1 LAEKKKT
8 CTRVKEQLI
17 RDCAFEGELE
27 VAVVDGRVAKVDGER
42 VTESA
47 YEWTGVG
54 FKSQRF
60 EKVYVVY
67 IIYTIISGPGA

>member
-8 CTRVKEQLI
+8 CTRVEEQPI

-54 FKSQRF
+54 FKQVLNHSDLR
-60 EKVYVVY
+60 KCMWY
-67 IIYTIISGPGA
+67 I